1 MTPALL
7 RRTPDTRAA
16 GRPRSEAA
24 APRPRSGNGRPSD
37 PCCSNAAGNA
47 ESSDRGPDPPRG
59 SARRTPAPNPADR
72 PGLPVWPARPWAL
85 LSRPPRC
92 PHGPS
97 WISPVSC
104 GSHRGSVGGLTTP
117 PPTAGH
123 TAGRTVAASAHRQWC
138 ERSRGAPEL
147 RPPPGV
153 VRPSWVGRLLDAYLA
168 EAVGGEG
175 VDLFPF
181 EWPGRAVDLRVGFNV
196 TGRDDD
202 ERAARGDHPPHVDD
216 GGTSGRVG
224 QRLEGEDVDD
234 QVEGC
239 PPVRWRVQ
247 QVGGEVVHAGPRVP
261 LSGHADGGLGDVERH
276 GGVPE
281 PGDVLGVGTQ
291 ATADDDRPPPAPS
304 QPAGL

>member
-123 TAGRTVAASAHRQWC
+123 TAGRTAAASAHRQWC

-153 VRPSWVGRLLDAYLA
+153 VRPSWVGRLLDAYRA

-239 PPVRWRVQ
+239 PPVRWPASTAAASGAVPRDPT
-247 QVGGEVVHAGPRVP
+247 ASGPRRP
-261 LSGHADGGLGDVERH
+261 CPRRTGDRTN
-276 GGVPE
+276 PS
-281 PGDVLGVGTQ
+281 
-291 ATADDDRPPPAPS
+291 DRPRRSTATPVGRPACPS
-304 QPAGL
+304 RRRYGAAAP